1 MNKSPDT
8 KLAGLIGR
16 GIGGSRSPHIHEAE
30 AAAIG
35 LPLVYRIVDFDALNY
50 PNDKLGEV
58 LQLLQEIGFDG
69 VNITHPFK
77 QQVMS
82 CVDTAS
88 KEAIAIGAVNTIVFR
103 EGARAGF
110 NTDWSGFRASMLDN
124 LRDAKLD
131 RVALIGAGGAGAAVA
146 YALLRMGV
154 RRLTLTDQDQ
164 TRAAELAGRFAGLF
178 REQVVL
184 AVNRADVALQD
195 ADGVVNA
202 SPVGMLSHPGLPF
215 DTRLLRS
222 ELWVVDIVYF
232 PIETGLMKAA
242 RKTGCRALSGA
253 GMVVQQAADAFR
265 LITSKEPSVDR
276 MLRSFEVLRQP
287 F

>member
-124 LRDAKLD
+124 LRNAKLD